1 MGRAFEAR
9 RAGKEKRWGEMSRL
23 YPKLGK
29 IITMAAKAG
38 GSDPNSNTAL
48 KTAVN
53 NAKAQNMPKDN
64 IEKAIKRATGADA
77 ADYDEISY
85 EGKGPH
91 GSLLWVECATDNST
105 RTVANVK
112 MIFNKNGG
120 QVVNSGSLDFMFTR
134 KSVIEFE
141 KPEGL
146 DLEELELNLI
156 DFGLEEMD
164 VQDDRVVVYGEFT
177 SFGELTKACED
188 LGIKNFKANLQR
200 IANSPVELT
209 EAQIEEVEVLIDK
222 LEEDDDVQ
230 SVFTNLA

>member
-1 MGRAFEAR
+1 
-9 RAGKEKRWGEMSRL
+9 MSRL

-38 GSDPNSNTAL
+38 GSDPESNTAL

-64 IEKAIKRATGADA
+64 IDKAIKRATAADA
-77 ADYDEISY
+77 SNYDEVSY

-91 GSLLWVECATDNST
+91 GALLWVECATDNAT

-112 MIFNKNGG
+112 TLFNKNGG
-120 QVVNSGSLDFMFTR
+120 QVVNNGSLDFMFTR

-141 KPEGL
+141 KSDDI

-177 SFGELTKACED
+177 SFGDLTKACED
-188 LGIKNFKANLQR
+188 MGIKDFKATLQR
-200 IANSPVELT
+200 IANNPVEFT
-209 EAQIEEVEVLIDK
+209 DTQIEEIEVLIDK

-230 SVFTNLA
+230 SVFTNIA

>member
-48 KTAVN
+48 KVAVN

-64 IEKAIKRATGADA
+64 IDKAIKRATAADA
-77 ADYDEISY
+77 ASFDEVSY

-91 GSLLWVECATDNST
+91 GALLWVECATDNNT

-112 MIFNKNGG
+112 MTFNKNGG
-120 QVVNSGSLDFMFTR
+120 QVVNNGSLDFMFTR
-134 KSVIEFE
+134 KAVIEFE

-164 VQDDRVVVYGEFT
+164 VQDDRVIVYGEFT
-177 SFGELTKACED
+177 SFGELTKAFED
-188 LGIKNFKANLQR
+188 TGITGTKATLQR
-200 IANSPVELT
+200 IANNPVEFT
-209 EAQIEEVEVLIDK
+209 EVQINEIEVLIDK
-222 LEEDDDVQ
+222 LEEDDDIQ
-230 SVFTNLA
+230 SVFTNIA

>member
-64 IEKAIKRATGADA
+64 IDKAIKRATAADA
-77 ADYDEISY
+77 ANYDEVSY

-91 GSLLWVECATDNST
+91 GSLLWVECATDNTT

-112 MIFNKNGG
+112 TAFNKGGG

-134 KSVIEFE
+134 KAVIEFA
-141 KPEGL
+141 KTDSL

-164 VQDDRVVVYGEFT
+164 LQDDRVIVYGEFT

-188 LGIKNFKANLQR
+188 MGIEGFKANLQR
-200 IANSPVELT
+200 IANRPAELS
-209 EAQIEEVEVLIDK
+209 EAQIEEVEALEDK

-230 SVFTNLA
+230 AVFTNLA